1 MRRLFAW
8 EQQVDNFSLTYYYI
22 QNKCIIV
29 GKIVEE
35 GTHKDLIKIK
45 NGYYRFKNIKDFKFL
60 IRRLSVCQFYT
71 TLLSLKRF

>member
-1 MRRLFAW
+1 LRRLFAW

-45 NGYYRFKNIKDFKFL
+45 NGYYSRMFDLGVVKYVQKEDSKI
-60 IRRLSVCQFYT
+60 
-71 TLLSLKRF
+71 LKTSNF